1 MRTPSQAWS
10 LEQAALYLALLAI
23 PGVGTAKALTYLQT
37 WGSVR
42 DIADADHP
50 LGHALRSR
58 LGAARA
64 TVAAALDAGV
74 SVYPL
79 EHESYPPALKEG
91 EVKGP
96 PLVLFVQ
103 GTLPPALSAEVGT
116 LRSCALVG
124 TRRATRYSLEL
135 AGDIAAALA
144 QQGVLV
150 VSGLA
155 LGVDGAAH
163 EGALA
168 GAAGTPQ
175 PAPATVAVLGGGHR
189 HLHPPQHHD
198 LARRIVEQ
206 GGAVISEW
214 PPDSVPARHN
224 FLRRNRVIS
233 ALAAC
238 VVVVEAGRR
247 SGALNTASHAL
258 DQGRTVLA
266 VPGRPNDPRYA
277 GTLRLLHE
285 GASMVLDAT
294 DVLAQFG
301 IYAPEPAHGASVGG
315 RSLRVPWTSP
325 LPDLPD
331 AGIGTI
337 VRQLLAH
344 TDEASLDVIVAA
356 VTTGNAGAGDA
367 PSGTV
372 RPAGAADVADT
383 AAALTAQ
390 LTVMEL
396 SGEVERTDT
405 GRYRLRGTRR

>member
-1 MRTPSQAWS
+1 MHAPSDARS
-10 LEQAALYLALLAI
+10 LEQAALYLALLAV
-23 PGVGTAKALTYLQT
+23 PGIGTSRALGQLAT
-37 WGSVR
+37 WGSVKS
-42 DIADADHP
+42 IAEADHP

-58 LGAARA
+58 LGTARA
-64 TVAAALDAGV
+64 TIAAALDAGV
-74 SVYPL
+74 SVVPL
-79 EHESYPPALKEG
+79 EHRSYPPALKEG

-96 PLVLFVQ
+96 PLVLFVE
-103 GTLPPALSAEVGT
+103 GTLPPVLAAEAGV

-124 TRRATRYSLEL
+124 TRRATRFSLEL
-135 AGDIAAALA
+135 AHDIAAALA
-144 QQGVLV
+144 REGVLV

-168 GAAGTPQ
+168 GAAHATPA
-175 PAPATVAVLGGGHR
+175 APATVAVLGGGHR

-206 GGAVISEW
+206 GGAVVSEW
-214 PPDSVPARHN
+214 PPDSRPARHN

-238 VVVVEAGRR
+238 VVVIEAGSR

-258 DQGRTVLA
+258 EQGRAVLA

-285 GASMVLDAT
+285 GAAMVLDAS

-301 IYAPEPAHGASVGG
+301 VYTQEPTPRGSRAGGAQ
-315 RSLRVPWTSP
+315 RVPWTSP
-325 LPDLPD
+325 LPDHRD
-331 AGIGTI
+331 GGHEAV
-337 VRQLLAH
+337 VRRLLSR
-344 TDEASLDVIVAA
+344 TDEASLDVIVSA
-356 VTTGNAGAGDA
+356 VTTGEGGSGNVPTPGPRHAQADA
-367 PSGTV
+367 
-372 RPAGAADVADT
+372 ADT
-383 AAALTAQ
+383 AAALTAL

-396 SGEVERTDT
+396 SGEIERTET
-405 GRYRLRGTRR
+405 GRYRLRTARR